1 VIEKLKEEISELT
14 YKLSRQTEPKDDHDF
29 ILNDKSDMRQ
39 EELLGTYLEKI
50 EDLSNE
56 NTDLRQKL
64 AAT

>member
-1 VIEKLKEEISELT
+1 
-14 YKLSRQTEPKDDHDF
+14 
-29 ILNDKSDMRQ
+29 MRQ